1 MPWEAARFVVA
12 SRATRVSAVVERV
25 RACADAILSV
35 CGIVA
40 DGRGLGKAKLRPEQS
55 TEEGRS
61 RGMLASVASSVKA

>member
-1 MPWEAARFVVA
+1 
-12 SRATRVSAVVERV
+12 
-25 RACADAILSV
+25 
-35 CGIVA
+35 VA